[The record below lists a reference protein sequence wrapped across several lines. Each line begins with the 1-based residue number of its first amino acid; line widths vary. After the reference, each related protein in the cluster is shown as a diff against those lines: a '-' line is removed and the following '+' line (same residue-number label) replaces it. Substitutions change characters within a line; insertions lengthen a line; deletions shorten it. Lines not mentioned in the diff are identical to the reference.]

1 MDPIMCLL
9 SPILIFGNHFSV
21 RLHPALQFFKWLLH
35 RMCPHDLSHVF
46 VSTLYLCILT
56 LATVNTLHSCQ
67 AARRLK
73 LRNLP
78 EFRTL
83 SGGTAI
89 ELAASKSTD
98 PQAFEFPMVMAQ
110 YRDCNFSM
118 AGIKNCV
125 RRHILQQE
133 KLHGTVQLESAAQ

>member
-1 MDPIMCLL
+1 MDPVMCLL
-9 SPILIFGNHFSV
+9 SPILTSV
-21 RLHPALQFFKWLLH
+21 LKWLLH
-35 RMCPHDLSHVF
+35 RRSPHDLIHLF
-46 VSTLYLCILT
+46 VSTPYLSL
-56 LATVNTLHSCQ
+56 LAFATVNTFHSCQ

-83 SGGTAI
+83 SGGRAI

-133 KLHGTVQLESAAQ
+133 KLHGTVQLENAAQ